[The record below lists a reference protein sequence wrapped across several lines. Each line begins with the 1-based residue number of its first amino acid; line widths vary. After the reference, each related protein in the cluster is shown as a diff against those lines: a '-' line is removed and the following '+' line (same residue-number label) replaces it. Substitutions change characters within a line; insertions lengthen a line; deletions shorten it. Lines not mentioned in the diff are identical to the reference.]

1 MATYSVLLIISGS
14 IAAIK
19 SPELI
24 RQLKKRGVDVHCIV
38 TQSGARFVSV
48 KEIATLSG
56 HPVSTDLFAPK
67 EMKEMWHIRFS
78 RETDLVVVAPA
89 SANLIAKMAH
99 GIADDMASATLL
111 ANNKKLL
118 VAPAMNTYMWMH
130 PATQR
135 NVKQIVRDGAEML
148 EPRIGML
155 ACGEVGA
162 GRMAE
167 PEDIV
172 AAVLSS
178 LRGAN
183 ATKQSRKLDRHAP
196 SALAMTKLPLK
207 GFRALVTSGPTHEA
221 IDPVRYIGN
230 RSSGKQGHAIARA
243 LASHGAEVT
252 LVAGP
257 TALSD
262 PAGVRVIRVT
272 SADEMLAACERELP
286 ADIAVCA
293 AAVADWKIKTPAR
306 QKIKKTGKAPTFTMV
321 ENPDIL
327 QRLATHPRKR
337 PSLVIGFAAETE
349 KLVGS
354 AAKKLKAKGC
364 DWIIANDVSEGKG
377 FDSDDN
383 QVMLVTAGKREEWPP
398 MSKDAVAARLAER
411 IVLFFR
417 KKAA

>member
-1 MATYSVLLIISGS
+1 MVTYSVLLIISGS

-24 RQLKKRGVDVHCIV
+24 RQLKKRGIDVHCIV
-38 TQSGARFVSV
+38 TQSGAKFFSV
-48 KEIATLSG
+48 KEIAALSG

-89 SANLIAKMAH
+89 SANLIAKMAL
-99 GIADDMASATLL
+99 GLADDMASATLL

-118 VAPAMNTYMWMH
+118 VAPAMNTYMWVH

-135 NVKQIVRDGAEML
+135 NVKQIVRDGAEII

-172 AAVLSS
+172 AAVM
-178 LRGAN
+178 
-183 ATKQSRKLDRHAP
+183 RKLEMP
-196 SALAMTKLPLK
+196 LPLAGLK
-207 GFRALVTSGPTHEA
+207 ALVTSGPTHEA

-243 LASHGAEVT
+243 LASHGAAVT

-257 TALSD
+257 TALPN

-272 SADEMLAACERELP
+272 SADEMLAACEKALP

-293 AAVADWKIKTPAR
+293 AAVADWKMKTPAR
-306 QKIKKTGKAPTFTMV
+306 QKIKKTGKAPTFTMM

-349 KLVGS
+349 KLAGS
-354 AAKKLKAKGC
+354 AAQKLKRKGC

-377 FDSDDN
+377 FDSDEN
-383 QVMLVTAGKREEWPP
+383 QVMLITAGKREEWPP
-398 MSKDAVAARLAER
+398 MSKDAIAARLAER
-411 IVLFFR
+411 IALFFR

>member
-1 MATYSVLLIISGS
+1 MATHSVLLIISGS
-14 IAAIK
+14 IAAVK

-24 RQLKKRGVDVHCIV
+24 RQLKKRGVDVRCIV
-38 TQSGARFVSV
+38 TRSGAKFVSV
-48 KEIATLSG
+48 KEIAALSG

-67 EMKEMWHIRFS
+67 EMQEMWHIRFS

-89 SANLIAKMAH
+89 SANLIAKMAL
-99 GIADDMASATLL
+99 GLASDMASATLL

-118 VAPAMNTYMWMH
+118 VAPAMNTYMWVH
-130 PATQR
+130 PATRR
-135 NVKQIVRDGAEML
+135 NVKQIVRDGAEII

-172 AAVLSS
+172 AAVM
-178 LRGAN
+178 RA
-183 ATKQSRKLDRHAP
+183 LDMP
-196 SALAMTKLPLK
+196 LPLAGLK
-207 GFRALVTSGPTHEA
+207 ALVTSGPTFEA

-243 LASHGAEVT
+243 LAAHGAEVT

-257 TALSD
+257 TALPD
-262 PAGVRVIRVT
+262 PAGMRVIRVT
-272 SADEMLAACERELP
+272 SADEMLAACEKALP

-306 QKIKKTGKAPTFTMV
+306 QKIKKTDKAPTFTMM

-349 KLVGS
+349 KLADS

-377 FDSDDN
+377 FDSDEN

-411 IVLFFR
+411 IALFFR